1 MMKTKIGAAP
11 PPLAEEMLRIQFRKS
26 LRRGFTRNADMDPVA
41 AEGITG
47 ILEPEET
54 LVVRVVSTNGQHY
67 WFSDRRLLWE
77 YDGGSHERLRYGS
90 VIKAHWMFKDFWTVR
105 RKLLQSNDEA
115 AQFKASHFDRLE
127 IELQDRVV
135 VLDGLNQAYW
145 PILHFF
151 WWVARASTQP
161 RP

>member
-1 MMKTKIGAAP
+1 
-11 PPLAEEMLRIQFRKS
+11 
-26 LRRGFTRNADMDPVA
+26 
-41 AEGITG
+41 
-47 ILEPEET
+47 
-54 LVVRVVSTNGQHY
+54 
-67 WFSDRRLLWE
+67 
-77 YDGGSHERLRYGS
+77 
-90 VIKAHWMFKDFWTVR
+90 MFKDFWTVR
-105 RKLLQSNDEA
+105 MKLLLSNDEA